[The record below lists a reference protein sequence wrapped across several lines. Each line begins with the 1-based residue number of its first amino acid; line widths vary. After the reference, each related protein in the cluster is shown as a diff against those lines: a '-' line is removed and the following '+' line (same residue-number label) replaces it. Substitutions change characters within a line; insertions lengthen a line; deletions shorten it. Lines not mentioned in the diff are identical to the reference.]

1 MFEEIKAQAQL
12 HIEKVEENKGF
23 LRGVVF
29 AVAEMMR
36 GHNDT
41 VVGRDVLDTLG
52 GELHDACRESS
63 EYDVR
68 PLRKIFSDLPFGN
81 DAEYDNLRIVPVDS
95 DGKECAE
102 IDAFEFEVRGDYVQ
116 EAFVVSCFDEHE
128 AAMSFIRDN
137 TPD

>member
-1 MFEEIKAQAQL
+1 MTDQIDSV
-12 HIEKVEENKGF
+12 KVEENKGF

-36 GHNDT
+36 GHRDT

-68 PLRKIFSDLPFGN
+68 PLRKIFSDLPFGC
-81 DAEYDNLRIVPVDS
+81 DAEYDNLRIVPVDD

-102 IDAFEFEVRGDYVQ
+102 RDAFEFVVRGDYVQ
-116 EAFVVSCFDEHE
+116 ETYVISCFDVHE
-128 AAMSFIRDN
+128 AAACFIRDN
-137 TPD
+137 TPN